1 MDLMREEELEE
12 LLRNDE
18 RKQAEESVDKGQK
31 MKSGYSQL
39 VVANGEMRIVF
50 QEEERAD
57 DDRLKEEYL
66 E

>member
-12 LLRNDE
+12 LLRNDGRRQAGE
-18 RKQAEESVDKGQK
+18 RVDKGQK

-50 QEEERAD
+50 QDEERAGD
-57 DDRLKEEYL
+57 GLLKE
-66 E
+66 